1 MVVNLWL
8 DATAAVGLL
17 HVVGPMALR
26 HTFRFA
32 STCRPTEVPFSGLPL
47 LAADEIGPRIR
58 QLKNLGFELQGC
70 YDCGELSTGT
80 KNFVAYFV
88 NHRNHDVASIS
99 VVLAPFSGIQ
109 YMEFSTR
116 LAGSKSID
124 TNTNS
129 VLPLSPQNPDT
140 RVFRFPDLTDPAA
153 LYEVHRRLA
162 EKYSDGLPVEGEG
175 EHQAIERMVHV
186 VENYGARHAKLGYM
200 YFSADGQYRLTW
212 KGAVLMSWRALWP
225 LGLLRR
231 ILHRH
236 AMNSELRSLQ
246 LRGETRLQKA

>member
-1 MVVNLWL
+1 
-8 DATAAVGLL
+8 
-17 HVVGPMALR
+17 MALR

-58 QLKNLGFELQGC
+58 QLKSLGFELQGC
-70 YDCGELSTGT
+70 YDCGELSSGT

-88 NHRNHDVASIS
+88 NHRNHDVANIS
-99 VVLAPFSGIQ
+99 VVLSPFSGIQ

-116 LAGSKSID
+116 LASGRSID

-129 VLPLSPQNPDT
+129 VLPLSPQNPDIRT
-140 RVFRFPDLTDPAA
+140 FRFPELNDPAA
-153 LYEVHRRLA
+153 LYEVHRLLV
-162 EKYSDGLPVEGEG
+162 EKYSDGLPVETEG
-175 EHQAIERMVHV
+175 EDQAIKRMVRV
-186 VENYGARHAKLGYM
+186 VENYGARHARLGYM
-200 YFSADGQYRLTW
+200 YFGKDGQYRLTW

-225 LGLLRR
+225 LGLVRKV
-231 ILHRH
+231 LHRH
-236 AMNSELRSLQ
+236 AMNNELRSLQ

>member
-1 MVVNLWL
+1 MIVNLWL
-8 DATAAVGLL
+8 DAAVAVGLL

-32 STCRPTEVPFSGLPL
+32 STCRPTDVPFSGLPL
-47 LAADEIGPRIR
+47 LAAEEIGPRIR
-58 QLKNLGFELQGC
+58 QLKSLGFELQGC
-70 YDCGELSTGT
+70 YDCGELSSGT

-88 NHRNHDVASIS
+88 NHRNNDFANIS
-99 VVLAPFSGIQ
+99 VVLSPFSGIQ
-109 YMEFSTR
+109 YMEFSTH
-116 LAGSKSID
+116 LASGKSID

-153 LYEVHRRLA
+153 LYEVHRGLV
-162 EKYSDGLPVEGEG
+162 EKYSNGMPVEAESKGHEI
-175 EHQAIERMVHV
+175 QRMVRV

-200 YFSADGQYRLTW
+200 YLGANGQYRLTW
-212 KGAVLMSWRALWP
+212 KGAAFMAWRGLWP
-225 LGLLRR
+225 VALFRK

-236 AMNSELRSLQ
+236 AMNGELRALQ
-246 LRGETRLQKA
+246 MRGETSLQKA